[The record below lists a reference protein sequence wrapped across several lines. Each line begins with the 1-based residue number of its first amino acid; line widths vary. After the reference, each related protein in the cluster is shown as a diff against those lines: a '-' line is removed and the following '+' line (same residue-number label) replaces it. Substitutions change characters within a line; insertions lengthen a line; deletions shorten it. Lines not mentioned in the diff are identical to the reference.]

1 LSPSPRV
8 LVLVTLAEIGGAQ
21 EYVAAL
27 LPALVEHFD
36 VTVAAWGPG
45 PLRAATERAGAH
57 YVPLRHVR
65 RAIRPGHDLLGLVE
79 LIRLFRKERPQIL
92 HANSSKA
99 GLLGRLAA
107 AIMHVPIRIFTVHGW
122 AYAASSSASA
132 RLFRLLERLMR
143 PLTTTTICVSENGR
157 EVGLRARTCRAD
169 RTVVIR
175 NAVDVSAAR
184 RARHEAEI
192 PLIVS
197 VGRLKPPKDFPT
209 LVRALAAL
217 EPGSF
222 RSLII
227 GDGPR
232 RAELLSEIKRHG
244 LEQTV
249 ELVGERDDIAELLST
264 ADIFVLSSAS
274 EGMPISIIEAMA
286 AELPV
291 VATAVGGIPE
301 LIVDGETGFLVPA
314 RDSSALAHAL
324 GCLVADP
331 ALRRR
336 QGKAAR
342 ARAEREF
349 DLPAFRRAH
358 IALYSSLLS
367 ARGIAPSP
375 P

>member
-1 LSPSPRV
+1 
-8 LVLVTLAEIGGAQ
+8 
-21 EYVAAL
+21 
-27 LPALVEHFD
+27 
-36 VTVAAWGPG
+36 
-45 PLRAATERAGAH
+45 
-57 YVPLRHVR
+57 
-65 RAIRPGHDLLGLVE
+65 
-79 LIRLFRKERPQIL
+79 
-92 HANSSKA
+92 
-99 GLLGRLAA
+99 
-107 AIMHVPIRIFTVHGW
+107 M
-122 AYAASSSASA
+122 
-132 RLFRLLERLMR
+132 
-143 PLTTTTICVSENGR
+143 
-157 EVGLRARTCRAD
+157 
-169 RTVVIR
+169 IR

>member
-27 LPALVEHFD
+27 LPALVEQFD

-45 PLRAATERAGAH
+45 PLRATTERAGAH

-65 RAIRPGHDLLGLVE
+65 RAIRPWRDFLGLVE
-79 LIRLFRKERPQIL
+79 LIRLFRRERPQIL

-99 GLLGRLAA
+99 GILGRLAA
-107 AIMHVPIRIFTVHGW
+107 AITRVPIRIFTVHGW
-122 AYAASSSASA
+122 VYSASSGASA
-132 RLFRLLERLMR
+132 RLYRLLERLMR
-143 PLTTTTICVSENGR
+143 PLTTATICVSENGR

-184 RARHEAEI
+184 RSIHEAEL

-197 VGRLKPPKDFPT
+197 VGRLKAPKDFPT
-209 LVRALAAL
+209 LVRALAVL

-222 RSLII
+222 RCIVV

-232 RAELLSEIKRHG
+232 RAELLSEIERHHLG
-244 LEQTV
+244 QTV
-249 ELVGERDDIAELLST
+249 ELAGERDDIAELLST
-264 ADIFVLSSAS
+264 AEIFVLSSAS

-301 LIVDGETGFLVPA
+301 LVIDGETGFLVPA
-314 RDSSALAHAL
+314 RDAGALSHAL

-331 ALRRR
+331 ALRRQ

-342 ARAEREF
+342 ARAEKEF

-358 IALYSSLLS
+358 VELYSSLLA
-367 ARGIAPSP
+367 ARGIVSSRP
-375 P
+375 